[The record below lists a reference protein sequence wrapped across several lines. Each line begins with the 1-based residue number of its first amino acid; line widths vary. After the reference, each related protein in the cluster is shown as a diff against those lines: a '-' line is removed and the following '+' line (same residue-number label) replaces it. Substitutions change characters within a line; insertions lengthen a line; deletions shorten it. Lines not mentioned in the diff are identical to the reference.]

1 MNDQDDTEPTGRP
14 DACAECADPGE
25 GADDTLLDE
34 PEGPDDTNAFLRWLP
49 TMWLGHRRGKE
60 LVERPSSDGANFAA
74 YACEGR
80 PAPASMRL
88 RPEATVQVQPSPA
101 AGSRPPARRGVAYDS
116 GSREHDAPTVVT
128 RRRTA
133 GARAAL
139 FGWGAAG
146 LLAMSA
152 LILWWAH
159 RPPATDLPVG
169 ANAAV
174 TLPLPT
180 ARTRA
185 ERVEPSASSP
195 LTVGLPEEAQMANAP
210 IAPVAQ
216 RAMASAPLVKAV
228 KEARRK
234 GERGSLASVDGSTRA
249 SPSVAAPPV
258 PVKEQY
264 FEDP

>member
-1 MNDQDDTEPTGRP
+1 MSDPDDTEPTGRP
-14 DACAECADPGE
+14 DACAEGTDPGE
-25 GADDTLLDE
+25 GADDTLPDA
-34 PEGPDDTNAFLRWLP
+34 PEEGDSDAFFRWLP

-116 GSREHDAPTVVT
+116 CSREHDAPTVVT

-146 LLAMSA
+146 LLAM
-152 LILWWAH
+152 
-159 RPPATDLPVG
+159 
-169 ANAAV
+169 
-174 TLPLPT
+174 
-180 ARTRA
+180 
-185 ERVEPSASSP
+185 
-195 LTVGLPEEAQMANAP
+195 
-210 IAPVAQ
+210 
-216 RAMASAPLVKAV
+216 
-228 KEARRK
+228 
-234 GERGSLASVDGSTRA
+234 
-249 SPSVAAPPV
+249 
-258 PVKEQY
+258 
-264 FEDP
+264 